1 MYVTYV
7 SEHFSIKGF
16 LAYIHCSGQGAV
28 EQKDEW
34 NIFQRLGGLLQLP
47 LLARNKS
54 RRVSHE
60 QEFVNISIAD
70 TSTLTQKTECGGKT
84 VQRLRPFWTYLAT
97 AGASISTG
105 FLSTTFLSS
114 HNNLTVSGTLG
125 TNGAKPL
132 TSLTQQVSS
141 TRHTFWRVIY
151 GKRQNS
157 RNMSKWINMC
167 GGICLPGLQLLR
179 KFGKILQIQNN

>member
-1 MYVTYV
+1 MREHILLYVTYV

-70 TSTLTQKTECGGKT
+70 TSTLTQKTECGGKI
-84 VQRLRPFWTYLAT
+84 VQRLRPF
-97 AGASISTG
+97 
-105 FLSTTFLSS
+105 
-114 HNNLTVSGTLG
+114 
-125 TNGAKPL
+125 
-132 TSLTQQVSS
+132 
-141 TRHTFWRVIY
+141 
-151 GKRQNS
+151 
-157 RNMSKWINMC
+157 
-167 GGICLPGLQLLR
+167 
-179 KFGKILQIQNN
+179 